1 MVQDLLE
8 SARDGL
14 GRVDIRTINEKDLV
28 DTLNIFHR
36 EAVQFDQDLNNSA
49 EKSVLN
55 LMRKRFDKLF
65 PLLELE
71 WNSSLAVRD
80 GDWVYFRASPL
91 KSKLKMECRVPE
103 CGKVYTEPRSYQNH
117 LKTEHQIVEKVPKL
131 KVTCRLHHRKQ
142 TGPIQW
148 DQIATHLKVA
158 HGIDK
163 PSKNH
168 FVRGFLS
175 HDGGKNFD
183 VVWREPHEPDPT
195 SPASKQKPDVPKSS
209 KMPQASSNVEPV
221 LPTSTSASTADIG
234 SAAGPSC
241 SRNLFGKSMPELV
254 PEESDVVDGVAEQSQ
269 QSSSEAGL
277 QKESQP
283 LAQDIVAADLEERE
297 AEKPKVGDNSDVEPE
312 PEKQK
317 TSADPDVDPEPE
329 KPKTAANS
337 DNDPEPETPKAAAEQ
352 DLDPEPEKPKDLSD
366 HFCRDEEFE
375 TAASDLSDDSD
386 VEENDSKSFTQKR
399 LRNKKKRYQK
409 RDSGKVGVDPSTL
422 PGNKEFIEEFS
433 QFLKKKG
440 ESTNPKCSTI
450 PKSTGH
456 LFRHDDSWLQWMLK
470 KRPDFKLEQLI
481 NFKDRAKFVAL
492 KDPQSWIESIG
503 GDTGKEN
510 PGRQREFYKSHKQ
523 LRDFV
528 TRKLNDADLGNDDK
542 DISWEQK
549 IRSNLQR
556 ITEDVNGRNTWA
568 KLETGVQ
575 NKKLELDQA
584 KEVLSPRKNLN
595 EANANKNYFTS
606 QEYQKRADKNI
617 KAWKRAMD
625 NGSISETAFN
635 EFFNFSRHVLGKKF
649 AFRI

>member
-28 DTLNIFHR
+28 DTLNTFHR
-36 EAVQFDQDLNNSA
+36 EAVQFDTDLNNAA

-117 LKTEHQIVEKVPKL
+117 LKHEHQIVEKVPKL

-175 HDGGKNFD
+175 NDGGKNFD

-195 SPASKQKPDVPKSS
+195 SPVSKQKPDVPKSS
-209 KMPQASSNVEPV
+209 KMPQASSNVESV

-254 PEESDVVDGVAEQSQ
+254 PEESDVVDGMPQ

-283 LAQDIVAADLEERE
+283 LAHNIVTADLEEHE
-297 AEKPKVGDNSDVEPE
+297 PEKPKAADNSDVGPDPEKPKTAADSDFETEAGKEKTAANSDVEPE
-312 PEKQK
+312 PEK
-317 TSADPDVDPEPE
+317 S
-329 KPKTAANS
+329 
-337 DNDPEPETPKAAAEQ
+337 KAAAE
-352 DLDPEPEKPKDLSD
+352 LDVEPEPEKPKDLSD

-409 RDSGKVGVDPSTL
+409 RDSGKVEVDPSSL
-422 PGNKEFIEEFS
+422 PGNKEFIEEFN
-433 QFLKKKG
+433 QYLMKKG
-440 ESTNPKCSTI
+440 ESTNPDCSTI
-450 PKSTGH
+450 TKSTGH
-456 LFRHDDSWLQWMLK
+456 LFTHDDSWLHWMLK
-470 KRPDFKLEQLI
+470 KRPDFRLNQLI
-481 NFKDRAKFVAL
+481 NFEDRDKFVAL
-492 KDPQSWIESIG
+492 KDPQSWVESIG

-523 LRDFV
+523 IRDFV
-528 TRKLNDADLGNDDK
+528 KRKLNDADLGNDDK
-542 DISWEQK
+542 DFNWEQK

-556 ITEDVNGRNTWA
+556 ITEEVSGRNTWA
-568 KLETGVQ
+568 KLETGCQ
-575 NKKLELDQA
+575 NEKLELDQA
-584 KEVLSPRKNLN
+584 KEILSPRKNLN
-595 EANANKNYFTS
+595 EANANSKYFTS
-606 QEYQKRADKNI
+606 QEYQKRADKNV

-625 NGSISETAFN
+625 TGSISETAFN

-649 AFRI
+649 AFRV